1 MSRVRALLK
10 LNWVHLHSDRQSQG
24 FREHADGENVMV
36 LSMSRKKSR
45 TPKQIYKAVSI
56 LKKEHV

>member
-24 FREHADGENVMV
+24 FREHADGENVYVMV
-36 LSMSRKKSR
+36 LSMSREKSR
-45 TPKQIYKAVSI
+45 IPKQI
-56 LKKEHV
+56 